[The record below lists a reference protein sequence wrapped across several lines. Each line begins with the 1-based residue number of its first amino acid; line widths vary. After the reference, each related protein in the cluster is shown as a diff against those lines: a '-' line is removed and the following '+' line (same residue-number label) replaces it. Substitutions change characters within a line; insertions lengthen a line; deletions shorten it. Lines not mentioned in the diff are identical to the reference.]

1 MFKKF
6 SKKCSIPSSTLGG
19 WHIFGCAC
27 LKHKC
32 VTFIAFIISFI
43 FVTTFNITFKIISFF
58 FVIFELSF
66 PSPMALLKW
75 CGICKIHFFNF
86 LSHNAFPPPLNVV
99 GPWSSICRGWSFI
112 ESPGWATCAC
122 LHRSGEGS
130 LRFPK
135 IKDFVLQIAKIHR
148 GWDHFVHVY
157 ALFSE

>member
-6 SKKCSIPSSTLGG
+6 SKKCSIPASTLGG

-75 CGICKIHFFNF
+75 CGICEIHFFTFCLAMPSPHPSVCSVFSPSRSLWLAVIRERSVPRVTEGPVDTDRTKTGTVHCTLYTVNCTQY
-86 LSHNAFPPPLNVV
+86 NV
-99 GPWSSICRGWSFI
+99 SCKS
-112 ESPGWATCAC
+112 
-122 LHRSGEGS
+122 
-130 LRFPK
+130 
-135 IKDFVLQIAKIHR
+135 
-148 GWDHFVHVY
+148 
-157 ALFSE
+157 